1 MVPSVSKDRGVA
13 IRSPREASRNHIW
26 RTDIIGKDL
35 VKGHIQAA
43 MELTRDFQIAA
54 DVTHD
59 FERSGG
65 VREDLTAEV
74 RLTKFFI
81 PQAEPLK

>member
-1 MVPSVSKDRGVA
+1 MA
-13 IRSPREASRNHIW
+13 
-26 RTDIIGKDL
+26 
-35 VKGHIQAA
+35 
-43 MELTRDFQIAA
+43 LTRDFQIAA

-65 VREDLTAEV
+65 VREEFTAEV

-81 PQAEPLK
+81 PGGEPLR